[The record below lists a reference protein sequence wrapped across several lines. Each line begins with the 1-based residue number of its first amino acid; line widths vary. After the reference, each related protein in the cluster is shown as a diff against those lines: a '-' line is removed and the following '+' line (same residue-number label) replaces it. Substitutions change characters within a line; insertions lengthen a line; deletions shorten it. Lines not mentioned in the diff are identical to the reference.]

1 MKLNTWRHKKYFDTY
16 SDTEWHFFATS
27 HGKGPCDRVG
37 GTLKRTAALVSLQRP
52 LENPSKGSHMLH
64 SCIPRNPHFHN
75 FTGEEKKTKINYTQ
89 AYGNVLWNVIIK
101 LWDFDRRSLKFC
113 RDI

>member
-52 LENPSKGSHMLH
+52 LENPSKGTHMLH

-75 FTGEEKKTKINYTQ
+75 FTGEEKKQK
-89 AYGNVLWNVIIK
+89 
-101 LWDFDRRSLKFC
+101 
-113 RDI
+113 